1 MSGETFWDGA
11 PEPIKT
17 HLNELAEAYADAPSP
32 DVETLESAIERGLRK
47 CRVEDGSP
55 APLIREHDISHIVYM
70 VAAALRGA
78 GLPDLCHEFI
88 ETGDC
93 DHTDAEHDA
102 MADRGA
108 GLPEPSGVKP
118 HAFVIEML
126 YNPGSRSE
134 HWRIDP
140 DWDATPNPDE
150 ARGYRDQAIRDGHR
164 PENVRVVAVTDWQEA
179 TP

>member
-108 GLPEPSGVKP
+108 GLPEPSVSVPVRVLRG
-118 HAFVIEML
+118 L
-126 YNPGSRSE
+126 L
-134 HWRIDP
+134 
-140 DWDATPNPDE
+140 DE
-150 ARGYRDQAIRDGHR
+150 ADYDKSNALHGEVQAIL
-164 PENVRVVAVTDWQEA
+164 TDWQEA